1 MREPESPAVRQRL
14 DDHAMAENLLVT
26 SALTAVEVS
35 RSVRSRLD
43 SAPPAQVVELV
54 ETALSGVLQM
64 PLTDQVLSLARRLGP
79 STLRS
84 LDAIHL
90 AAATLLGVDEILT
103 YDQRMLVAA
112 AELGFATSSPV

>member
-1 MREPESPAVRQRL
+1 MRQRL